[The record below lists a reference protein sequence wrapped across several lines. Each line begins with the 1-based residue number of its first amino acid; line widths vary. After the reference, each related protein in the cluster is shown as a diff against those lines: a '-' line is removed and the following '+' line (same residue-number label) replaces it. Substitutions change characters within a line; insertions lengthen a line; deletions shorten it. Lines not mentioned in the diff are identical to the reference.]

1 MFASGYCGGMGV
13 AGWLVMIAFWGG
25 FIALVLWAVTRL
37 FPTSDRGGEAVELL
51 DRRLATGQS
60 TRRPTDRSA
69 TSSPTPA
76 GPN

>member
-51 DRRLATGQS
+51 DRRLATGQIDAE
-60 TRRPTDRSA
+60 TYRQVRDELADAGRP
-69 TSSPTPA
+69 
-76 GPN
+76 

>member
-1 MFASGYCGGMGV
+1 MFAGGYCGGMGV

-51 DRRLATGQS
+51 DRRLATGQIDAE
-60 TRRPTDRSA
+60 TYRQVRDELADAGRP
-69 TSSPTPA
+69 
-76 GPN
+76 

>member
-37 FPTSDRGGEAVELL
+37 FPASDRGGEAVELL
-51 DRRLATGQS
+51 DRRLATGQIDAE
-60 TRRPTDRSA
+60 TYRQVRDELADAGRP
-69 TSSPTPA
+69 
-76 GPN
+76 

>member
-1 MFASGYCGGMGV
+1 MFAGGYCGGMGM

-51 DRRLATGQS
+51 DRRLATGQIDAE
-60 TRRPTDRSA
+60 TYRQVRDELADAGRP
-69 TSSPTPA
+69 
-76 GPN
+76 

>member
-13 AGWLVMIAFWGG
+13 AGWLMMIAFWGG

-51 DRRLATGQS
+51 DRRLATGQIDAE
-60 TRRPTDRSA
+60 TYRQVRDELADAGRP
-69 TSSPTPA
+69 
-76 GPN
+76 